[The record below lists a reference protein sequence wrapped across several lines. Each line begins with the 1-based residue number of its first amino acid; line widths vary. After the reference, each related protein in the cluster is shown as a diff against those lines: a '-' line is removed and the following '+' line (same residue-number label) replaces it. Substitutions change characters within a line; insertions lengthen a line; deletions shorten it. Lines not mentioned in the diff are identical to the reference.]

1 MKKHGILIKVEGC
14 LMNIVDI
21 INKKRKKEILT
32 KEEIDFVIKNYVA
45 KEIPDYQM
53 SALLMAITLNGMTEE
68 ETVYLTSAMLHSGKT
83 MNLSSIPGIK
93 VDKHSTGGVGDKTT
107 LILAPIVAACGIP
120 VAKMSGRGLGFT
132 GGTIDKLESIPGF
145 QTNLS
150 FPEFIKNI
158 ETIGISVASGNEQL
172 VPADKMMYAL
182 RDVTGTVESI
192 PLIAS
197 SIMSKKLASGADAFV
212 IDVKVGNGALMK
224 TKEDA
229 ETLAKL
235 MIHIGKKHQKKVVCI
250 LTNMDEPLGCAIG
263 NSLEVEESLNVLK
276 GNGPKDITELVIYL
290 AIHMVRLGKNISFN
304 EAKKEVQQVLTSGQA
319 VQKFEEFIRM
329 QKGDLSKIE
338 ISKNVISIKSKT
350 SGVISKIDTEKLGE
364 IARKLGAGRYQ
375 KDDVIDSTVGLKIFK
390 KVGEFVVE
398 AEELV
403 QVFVGQKDISIEE
416 ILSCF
421 TIQEHFVEPNPLVL
435 ETFSDL

>member
-1 MKKHGILIKVEGC
+1 
-14 LMNIVDI
+14 MNIVDI
-21 INKKRKKEILT
+21 INKKRKHEILT
-32 KEEIDFVIKNYVA
+32 KEEIDFVIKHYVTH
-45 KEIPDYQM
+45 EIPDYQM

-68 ETVYLTSAMLHSGKT
+68 ETVSLTSAMLHSGKI
-83 MNLSSIPGIK
+83 MDLSSIPGIK

-132 GGTIDKLESIPGF
+132 GGTIDKLEAIPGF

-150 FPEFIKNI
+150 FPEFKKNI
-158 ETIGISVASGNEQL
+158 ETVGISVASGNEQL
-172 VPADKMMYAL
+172 VPADKLMYAL

-229 ETLAKL
+229 EQLAQL
-235 MIHIGKKHQKKVVCI
+235 MIRIGREHHKKIVCI
-250 LTNMDEPLGCAIG
+250 LTNMEEPLGCAIG
-263 NSLEVEESLNVLK
+263 NSLEVEESINVLK

-290 AIHMVRLGKNISFN
+290 AIHMVRLGKNISFK
-304 EAKKEVQQVLTSGQA
+304 EAQKEVQQVLTTGKA
-319 VQKFEEFIRM
+319 MQKFEEFIHM
-329 QKGDLSKIE
+329 QKGDLSKIV
-338 ISKNVISIKSKT
+338 ISKNVISIKSTT
-350 SGVISKIDTEKLGE
+350 SGVISKIDTERLGE

-375 KDDVIDSTVGLKIFK
+375 KEDVIDASVGLKVLK
-390 KVGEFVVE
+390 KVGEFVIE

-403 QVFVGQKDISIEE
+403 QVFMGQKDISIEE

-421 TIQEHFVEPNPLVL
+421 TIQEHFIEPNTLVL
-435 ETFSDL
+435 ETLGDL

>member
-1 MKKHGILIKVEGC
+1 
-14 LMNIVDI
+14 MNIVEI

-32 KEEIDFVIKNYVA
+32 KEEIEFVIKNYVD
-45 KEIPDYQM
+45 KKIPDYQM
-53 SALLMAITLNGMTEE
+53 SALLMAIVLNGMTEE
-68 ETVYLTSAMLHSGKT
+68 ETVYLTTSMLHSGKT
-83 MNLSSIPGIK
+83 MDLSMIPGIK

-107 LILAPIVAACGIP
+107 LILAPIVASCGIP

-132 GGTIDKLESIPGF
+132 GGTIDKLEAIPGF

-150 FPEFIKNI
+150 FAEFKKNV
-158 ETIGISVASGNEQL
+158 EESSVVVASGNEGL

-224 TKEDA
+224 TREDA
-229 ETLAKL
+229 EELARL
-235 MIHIGKKHQKKVVCI
+235 MIHIGNEHQKKVVCI
-250 LTNMDEPLGCAIG
+250 LTNMDEPLGCAVG
-263 NSLEVEESLNVLK
+263 NALEVEESLEVLK

-290 AIHMVRLGKNISFN
+290 AIHMVRLGKNISFS
-304 EAKKEVQQVLTSGQA
+304 EAQKEVQHVLVTGKA
-319 VQKFEEFIRM
+319 VQKFEEFIHN
-329 QKGDLSKIE
+329 QHGDLSQLSV
-338 ISKNVISIKSKT
+338 SKTVISIKSKK
-350 SGVISKIDTEKLGE
+350 SGVISKIDTEALGE
-364 IARKLGAGRYQ
+364 IARKLGAGRYE
-375 KDDVIDSTVGLKIFK
+375 KEDTIDPSVGLKILK
-390 KVGEFVVE
+390 KVGDFVIE

-403 QVFVGQKDISIEE
+403 QIFVGQKDISIEE
-416 ILSCF
+416 VLSCF

-435 ETFSDL
+435 ETLGDL

>member
-1 MKKHGILIKVEGC
+1 
-14 LMNIVDI
+14 MNIVDI
-21 INKKRKKEILT
+21 INKKRKKEELT
-32 KEEIDFVIKNYVA
+32 QEEIEFVIKNYVD
-45 KEIPDYQM
+45 KKIPDYQM
-53 SALLMAITLNGMTEE
+53 SALLMAITLNGMTDE
-68 ETVYLTSAMLHSGKT
+68 ETVHLTTSMLHSGKT
-83 MNLSSIPGIK
+83 MDLSFLHSTI

-107 LILAPIVAACGIP
+107 LILAPIVAACGVN

-145 QTNLS
+145 KTNLS
-150 FPEFIKNI
+150 FHEFKK
-158 ETIGISVASGNEQL
+158 ELEEIGMVVASGNESL

-192 PLIAS
+192 PLIAA

-229 ETLAKL
+229 KKLSQL
-235 MIHIGKKHQKKVVCI
+235 MIHIGKQHNKKVVCV
-250 LTNMDEPLGCAIG
+250 LTNMNEPLGSAVG
-263 NSLEVEESLNVLK
+263 NALEIKESIDVLK
-276 GNGPKDITELVIYL
+276 GKGPKDITELVLFL
-290 AIHMVRLGKNISFN
+290 ATHMVSLGKNISKE
-304 EAKKEVQQVLTSGQA
+304 EALKKVEESLIFGTA
-319 VQKFEEFIRM
+319 YLKFEEFISY
-329 QKGDLSKIE
+329 QHGNLKALE
-338 ISKNVISIKSKT
+338 ISKNIVSIKSKT
-350 SGVISKIDTEKLGE
+350 SGVISSIDTEKIGE

-375 KDDVIDSTVGLKIFK
+375 KEDVIDGSVGLEIKK

-403 QVFVGQKDISIEE
+403 QVYVGEKDINVEE

-421 TIQEHFVEPNPLVL
+421 KIQEHFLEPSPLIL
-435 ETFSDL
+435 ETIEY